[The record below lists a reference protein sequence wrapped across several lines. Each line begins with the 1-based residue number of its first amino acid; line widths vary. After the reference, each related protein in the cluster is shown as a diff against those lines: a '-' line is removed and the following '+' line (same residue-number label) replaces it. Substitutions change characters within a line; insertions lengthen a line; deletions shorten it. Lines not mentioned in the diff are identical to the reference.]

1 MEYRRVDAK
10 FKLAFGKR
18 KIYVYNRKT
27 GEQVDT
33 IYCDEKIKDEWQFKN
48 ECNRWFSDNYIDM
61 IALEN
66 LED

>member
-1 MEYRRVDAK
+1 MEFRSQDAK

-33 IYCDEKIKDEWQFKN
+33 IYCDEKIKDEYQFKS
-48 ECNRWFSDNYIDM
+48 ECYRWKADNYMDM
-61 IALEN
+61 ILYEN
-66 LED
+66 MED